1 MNSPTARSHV
11 GQVAFPPP
19 RGACLVESCV
29 CASARAPGYGAHDRI
44 KGALLPADISFVA
57 RSRRE
62 TEQLRDGSER
72 DRLLGVENLVRG
84 SEQDLWRRH
93 LYMGI
98 LSFVLGGLLIM
109 GYMALTPDDPHRR
122 ILMTLDIVT
131 ILGSVFVVGPI
142 GTRSLGAPW
151 RETFFFAW
159 SVGTMVVIA
168 VAIGLDGGAGS
179 PLAGL
184 LVLPV
189 LFGGLLYRLRE
200 VLGLAVLAI
209 VSFGLIYATGQSGD
223 SARALASAVIIGV
236 VGGISAMAAMNRE
249 IGEQERRAL
258 TERLH
263 RLATYDGLTG
273 CLNYQSFQATL
284 INEIQRTERYGRPL
298 SVVIADLD
306 GFKAIND
313 RYGHAA
319 GDSALMSMA
328 STLLAGVRS
337 ADLVGRIGG
346 DEFAILL
353 PETLTVEAS
362 QLVERL
368 QLAIDSVAA
377 PELTLS
383 FGLSTWHGPDDSPS
397 ELLRR
402 ADTALYEAKQHGRNC
417 LMVWAPRTHSP
428 QRRAGVAEQKGDAA
442 LDVD

>member
-1 MNSPTARSHV
+1 MP
-11 GQVAFPPP
+11 
-19 RGACLVESCV
+19 
-29 CASARAPGYGAHDRI
+29 
-44 KGALLPADISFVA
+44 LPADISVV
-57 RSRRE
+57 RSPRRE
-62 TEQLRDGSER
+62 TELTDGSDP
-72 DRLLGVENLVRG
+72 DRLLRVENLVRG
-84 SEQDLWRRH
+84 SEEDLWRRH

-98 LSFVLGGLLIM
+98 LSFVLGALLLM
-109 GYMALTPDDPHRR
+109 GYMALTPDGPHRGT
-122 ILMTLDIVT
+122 LMTLDIVT
-131 ILGSVFVVGPI
+131 ILGSVFVAGPI
-142 GTRSLGAPW
+142 GTRSLSAPW

-159 SVGTMVVIA
+159 SVATMVVIA

-200 VLGLAVLAI
+200 VVGLAVLAM
-209 VSFGLIYATGQSGD
+209 VSFWLIYATGQSGD
-223 SARALASAVIIGV
+223 SARALASAVMIGV

-249 IGEQERRAL
+249 IGEEERRAL

-284 INEIQRTERYGRPL
+284 INEVERTERYRRPL
-298 SVVIADLD
+298 SMVIADLD

-319 GDSALMSMA
+319 GDSALISIA
-328 STLLAGVRS
+328 SALRAGVRS

-353 PETLTVEAS
+353 PETLTTDAR

-368 QLAIDSVAA
+368 QVAVGGVGT
-377 PELTLS
+377 PEKLTLS

-402 ADTALYEAKQHGRNC
+402 ADAALYEAKQHGRDC
-417 LMVWAPRTHSP
+417 LMVWAAQTASSQPGE
-428 QRRAGVAEQKGDAA
+428 GVAEQRAADAT
-442 LDVD
+442 VDIDQLPG

>member
-1 MNSPTARSHV
+1 VGSP
-11 GQVAFPPP
+11 
-19 RGACLVESCV
+19 L
-29 CASARAPGYGAHDRI
+29 
-44 KGALLPADISFVA
+44 
-57 RSRRE
+57 RE
-62 TEQLRDGSER
+62 TELLTDGSDP

-98 LSFVLGGLLIM
+98 LSFVLGGLLLM
-109 GYMALTPDDPHRR
+109 GYIALTPDAPHRR
-122 ILMTLDIVT
+122 FLMTLDIVA
-131 ILGSVFVVGPI
+131 ILGSVFVAGPI
-142 GTRSLGAPW
+142 GTRSLRAPW

-159 SVGTMVVIA
+159 SVGTLLVIA
-168 VAIGLDGGAGS
+168 AAIGLDGGAGS

-200 VLGLAVLAI
+200 VVGLAVLAI
-209 VSFGLIYATGQSGD
+209 LSFGLIYVTGPSADG
-223 SARALASAVIIGV
+223 ARALATAVMIGIA
-236 VGGISAMAAMNRE
+236 GGISAMAAMNRD
-249 IGEQERRAL
+249 IGEGERRAL

-284 INEIQRTERYGRPL
+284 INEAERTERYGRPL

-313 RYGHAA
+313 MHGHAA
-319 GDSALMSMA
+319 GDTALVSIASAVR
-328 STLLAGVRS
+328 AGLRS

-353 PETLTVEAS
+353 PETPTVDAR

-368 QLAIDSVAA
+368 QLAIEGVAT
-377 PELTLS
+377 PEQLTLS
-383 FGLSTWHGPDDSPS
+383 FGLSTWHGPEDSPS

-402 ADTALYEAKQHGRNC
+402 ADTALYEAKQHGRDR

-428 QRRAGVAEQKGDAA
+428 QRLAGVAEQKGDAPC
-442 LDVD
+442 DVDQLSG

>member
-1 MNSPTARSHV
+1 MP
-11 GQVAFPPP
+11 
-19 RGACLVESCV
+19 
-29 CASARAPGYGAHDRI
+29 
-44 KGALLPADISFVA
+44 LPADISVVG
-57 RSRRE
+57 SPRRD
-62 TEQLRDGSER
+62 TEQLTDGSDP

-84 SEQDLWRRH
+84 SEEDLWRRH

-98 LSFVLGGLLIM
+98 LSFVIGGLLLM
-109 GYMALTPDDPHRR
+109 GYMALTPDGPHRGL
-122 ILMTLDIVT
+122 LMALDIVT
-131 ILGSVFVVGPI
+131 ILGSVFVAGPI

-159 SVGTMVVIA
+159 SVATMVVIA

-200 VLGLAVLAI
+200 VVGLAVLAM
-209 VSFGLIYATGQSGD
+209 VSFWLIYATGQSGG
-223 SARALASAVIIGV
+223 ARALASAVMIGV

-249 IGEQERRAL
+249 IGEEERRAL

-284 INEIQRTERYGRPL
+284 INEVERTERYRRPL

-306 GFKAIND
+306 GFKSIND
-313 RYGHAA
+313 KYGHAA
-319 GDSALMSMA
+319 GDSALMSIA
-328 STLLAGVRS
+328 SALRAGVRS

-353 PETLTVEAS
+353 PETLTTEAR

-368 QLAIDSVAA
+368 QMAVGSVAT
-377 PELTLS
+377 PEQLTLS

-402 ADTALYEAKQHGRNC
+402 ADTALYEAKQHGRDC
-417 LMVWAPRTHSP
+417 LMVWAPPTATSQP
-428 QRRAGVAEQKGDAA
+428 GAVVAEQRADATV
-442 LDVD
+442 DVDQLPG

>member
-1 MNSPTARSHV
+1 MP
-11 GQVAFPPP
+11 
-19 RGACLVESCV
+19 
-29 CASARAPGYGAHDRI
+29 
-44 KGALLPADISFVA
+44 LPADISVVG
-57 RSRRE
+57 SPRRE
-62 TEQLRDGSER
+62 TEQLTDGSDP

-84 SEQDLWRRH
+84 SEEDLWRRH

-98 LSFVLGGLLIM
+98 LSFVIGGLLLI
-109 GYMALTPDDPHRR
+109 GYMALTPDGPHRGL
-122 ILMTLDIVT
+122 LMTLDIVT
-131 ILGSVFVVGPI
+131 ILGSVFVAGPI

-159 SVGTMVVIA
+159 SVATMVVIA

-200 VLGLAVLAI
+200 VVGLAVLAM
-209 VSFGLIYATGQSGD
+209 VSFWLIYATGQSGG
-223 SARALASAVIIGV
+223 ARALASAVMIGV

-249 IGEQERRAL
+249 IGEEERRAL

-284 INEIQRTERYGRPL
+284 INEVERTERYRRPL
-298 SVVIADLD
+298 SMVIADLD

-313 RYGHAA
+313 KYGHAA
-319 GDSALMSMA
+319 GDSALMSIA
-328 STLLAGVRS
+328 SALRAGVRS

-353 PETLTVEAS
+353 PETLTTEAR

-368 QLAIDSVAA
+368 QMAVGSVAT
-377 PELTLS
+377 PEQLTLS
-383 FGLSTWHGPDDSPS
+383 FGLSTWHGRDDSTS

-402 ADTALYEAKQHGRNC
+402 ADTALYEAKQHGRDC
-417 LMVWAPRTHSP
+417 LMVWAPRTASSQP
-428 QRRAGVAEQKGDAA
+428 GAGVAEQRSDATV
-442 LDVD
+442 DVDQLPG

>member
-1 MNSPTARSHV
+1 MP
-11 GQVAFPPP
+11 
-19 RGACLVESCV
+19 
-29 CASARAPGYGAHDRI
+29 
-44 KGALLPADISFVA
+44 LPADISVVG
-57 RSRRE
+57 SPRRE
-62 TEQLRDGSER
+62 TERLPDGSDS

-84 SEQDLWRRH
+84 SEEDLWRRH

-98 LSFVLGGLLIM
+98 LSFVFGGLLLM
-109 GYMALTPDDPHRR
+109 GYMALTPDGPHRGA
-122 ILMTLDIVT
+122 LMTLDIVT
-131 ILGSVFVVGPI
+131 ILGWVFVAGPI
-142 GTRSLGAPW
+142 GTRSLSAPW
-151 RETFFFAW
+151 REAFFFAW
-159 SVGTMVVIA
+159 SVATMVVIA

-200 VLGLAVLAI
+200 VVGLAVLAM
-209 VSFGLIYATGQSGD
+209 VTFWLIYATGPSGD
-223 SARALASAVIIGV
+223 SARALASAVMIGV
-236 VGGISAMAAMNRE
+236 VGGISATAAMNRE
-249 IGEQERRAL
+249 IGEEERRAL

-284 INEIQRTERYGRPL
+284 INEVERTERYRRPL

-306 GFKAIND
+306 GFKAVND

-319 GDSALMSMA
+319 GDSALVTIA
-328 STLLAGVRS
+328 SALLAGVRS

-353 PETLTVEAS
+353 PETLTTDAR

-368 QLAIDSVAA
+368 QMAVVSVAT
-377 PELTLS
+377 PEQLTLS

-402 ADTALYEAKQHGRNC
+402 ADAALYEAKQQGRDC
-417 LMVWAPRTHSP
+417 LMVWAPRAPSSQP
-428 QRRAGVAEQKGDAA
+428 GAGVAVQRADVTF
-442 LDVD
+442 DVDQLPG